1 MSDKFAK
8 MMFFTCRNIKF
19 ILIKTKYYRQ
29 NLFEKIKII
38 IQKTKK
44 KTGNSIFGNMPA
56 KPNACVVIGLQIF

>member
-38 IQKTKK
+38 IQKTEKK
-44 KTGNSIFGNMPA
+44 LEIVFLEICRQSQMPA
-56 KPNACVVIGLQIF
+56 W